1 MHTSIMKFVLT
12 ASTVIG
18 VIVSI
23 AAGIFAGFLV
33 GEVADGGLGFLT
45 FLLVAALVYML
56 FEAKIA
62 MMGMQVEQ
70 AENIREMKKDM
81 QMLLQV
87 IQTSQN
93 VAGKSPGS
101 GMSVLEYT
109 AAQRSVAPQ
118 SGSTGYRTIQP
129 NTKSKWV
136 CRKCLAENE
145 ADSQFCSVC
154 GNEKSY

>member
-1 MHTSIMKFVLT
+1 MKFVLT
-12 ASTVIG
+12 TSTVIG

-33 GEVADGGLGFLT
+33 GEVANGGLGFLT
-45 FLLVAALVYML
+45 FLLVGILVFVL

-62 MMGMQVEQ
+62 MMGMLVEQ
-70 AENIREMKKDM
+70 AENIREMKNDM
-81 QMLLQV
+81 KMLIQV
-87 IQTSQN
+87 TQTSQN

-101 GMSVLEYT
+101 GVGM
-109 AAQRSVAPQ
+109 PQ
-118 SGSTGYRTIQP
+118 SGSTSYRTIQP
-129 NTKSKWV
+129 SVQSGKASKWI

-145 ADSQFCSVC
+145 EDSQFCSVC